1 MKRLLFIMSLISITF
16 PSCEKWNESY
26 YDGSNGSGAY
36 LTVNFTQTVNGVELT
51 TNNMIYTNEAGENYD
66 VKTLKYIISNIIIH
80 GLWNDNGS
88 GDPHPLTFS
97 KKIKDIHFID
107 ISDES
112 TFSFTVSTP
121 GNRWTS
127 ISYTMGL
134 DTIQN
139 INNLYINE
147 SYHSAMAWPET
158 NGGGYHY
165 MKLEGSYNNNSTFYN
180 THTGGTMGGD
190 YSFRHV
196 DDLDIPR
203 WQGDTTGHVSIS
215 INMEINN
222 WYDSPH
228 QIEFSS
234 YGTGIMMDT
243 TMQENIQQNGIA
255 DVFSVT
261 VDK

>member
-1 MKRLLFIMSLISITF
+1 MKKILFITSLIAITF
-16 PSCEKWNESY
+16 SACEKSTQTDLTINFTHKV
-26 YDGSNGSGAY
+26 DGSD
-36 LTVNFTQTVNGVELT
+36 LI
-51 TNNMIYTNEAGENYD
+51 TNSMVYTNSAGENYD
-66 VKTLKYIISNIIIH
+66 VKTLKYLIS
-80 GLWNDNGS
+80 
-88 GDPHPLTFS
+88 
-97 KKIKDIHFID
+97 DITLHADDGNTLLLDEVHFID
-107 ISDES
+107 ISDAS
-112 TFSFTVSTP
+112 TFSLTVEDIP
-121 GNRWTS
+121 NNNYTS

-134 DTIQN
+134 DTIKN

-165 MKLEGSYNNNSTFYN
+165 MKLEGSYNNDSTFYN

-190 YSFRHV
+190 YSFNNVEDISLTV
-196 DDLDIPR
+196 DDDLED
-203 WQGDTTGHVSIS
+203 VSID

-222 WYDSPH
+222 WYSSPN

-234 YGTGIMMDT
+234 YGMGIMMNMM
-243 TMQENIQQNGIA
+243 MQMNIQMNGTT

>member
-1 MKRLLFIMSLISITF
+1 MKKILFITSLILITF
-16 PSCEKWNESY
+16 SACEKPTQTDLTINFTHKV
-26 YDGSNGSGAY
+26 DGSD
-36 LTVNFTQTVNGVELT
+36 LI
-51 TNNMIYTNEAGENYD
+51 TNSMIYTNSAGENYD
-66 VKTLKYIISNIIIH
+66 VKTLKYLIS
-80 GLWNDNGS
+80 
-88 GDPHPLTFS
+88 
-97 KKIKDIHFID
+97 DINLHSDDGNTLLLDEVHFID
-107 ISDES
+107 ISDAS
-112 TFSFTVSTP
+112 TFSFTVEDVP
-121 GNRWTS
+121 NNNYTS

-134 DTIQN
+134 DTIKN

-165 MKLEGSYNNNSTFYN
+165 MKLEGSYNNDSTFYN

-190 YSFRHV
+190 YSFNNVEDISLTV
-196 DDLDIPR
+196 DDDLED
-203 WQGDTTGHVSIS
+203 VSID

-222 WYDSPH
+222 WYSSPN

-234 YGTGIMMDT
+234 YGMGIMMNMM
-243 TMQENIQQNGIA
+243 MQMNIQMNGTT